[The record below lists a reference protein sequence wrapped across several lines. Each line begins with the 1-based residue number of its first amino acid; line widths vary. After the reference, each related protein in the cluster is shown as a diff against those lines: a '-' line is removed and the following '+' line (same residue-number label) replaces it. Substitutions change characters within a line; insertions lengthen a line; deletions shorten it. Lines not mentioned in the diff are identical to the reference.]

1 MESAVISR
9 AQPEKILKDLA
20 KLWVDLGKQSDQG
33 VLRACSMT
41 LIVVIEETQDASAI
55 GEAIAGLMHEHPSRA
70 IVVRIR
76 ECPEPCLEARVF
88 AQCWMPVGRH
98 EQICCEQV
106 EITAARRSLADVPAV
121 ILGIVAPDL
130 PVVLYCPDV
139 GLCLSPEFQTLPPLA
154 GKVVIDSG
162 SSGDLA
168 GVRYLQSLPKNAYR
182 RADLEWG
189 RLTGWRE
196 AVAQIF
202 EDSSRRK
209 AAQSLKKVRIVHTQ
223 GATSPAVHYLS
234 GWFRSVLGEKMQ
246 IELLREDGPSSASIR
261 RLELDAPGFY
271 ATIEMKDASSAELQV
286 DGVSQRAVFPQWTEQ
301 DLLRQELSITGRD
314 ATFEEVLDR

>member
-1 MESAVISR
+1 MNR

-20 KLWVDLGKQSDQG
+20 KLWVDLGKQSEQG

-41 LIVVIEETQDASAI
+41 FIVVIEETQDASPI

-106 EITAARRSLADVPAV
+106 EITAARRSLADVPPV

-162 SSGDLA
+162 SSGDLS
-168 GVRYLQSLPKNAYR
+168 GVRYLQSLPKNVYR

-202 EDSSRRK
+202 EDSVRRK
-209 AAQSLKKVRIVHTQ
+209 AAQSLKKIRIVHTE
-223 GATSPAVHYLS
+223 GAGSPAVHYLS
-234 GWFRSVLGEKMQ
+234 GWFVRILGEGIQ
-246 IELLREDGPSSASIR
+246 IELLHEEGPSSATIR
-261 RLELDAPGFY
+261 RVELDGPGFH
-271 ATIEMKDASSAELQV
+271 ATVEMKDASSAELHV

-314 ATFEEVLDR
+314 PIFEEVLDG